1 MKKGITYVGLDVH
14 ATSIALAVLPPGAER
29 SLTSEIPN
37 EAKTIRRTFTR
48 LQAEHGE
55 VRACYEAGACGFELY
70 RQLTGLDVSCDVVA
84 PALIPQRP
92 GERIK
97 TDRRDATKLVRLY
110 RAGELTAIHVPTPEQ
125 EAARDLVRARE
136 DVRRDLT
143 AARHRLGKF
152 LLRHGQRYLA
162 GRNWTRGFWAWLNR
176 QHFDDPAAQAAFD
189 HYALQ
194 VHHLEERRD
203 ALEAQ
208 IARLAET
215 APYQAPVQRLTC
227 LRGISTLSAMV
238 LLTELHDLRRFTH
251 PRQLMSF
258 VGLVPSEH
266 SSGSRQQRGRITKT
280 GNSHAR
286 RILVE
291 AALAYRHRLTYGPR
305 VRRALPGQPP
315 EIVAQVAKAHRRLHQ
330 RFAHLISR
338 GKRTQLATIAVAREL
353 CGFVWALM
361 VRPAAA

>member
-1 MKKGITYVGLDVH
+1 MKKDITHVGLDVH
-14 ATSIALAVLPPGAER
+14 ATSIAFAVLPSDAER
-29 SLTSEIPN
+29 PLVSELPN
-37 EAKTIRRTFTR
+37 DPKAIRRRFTR
-48 LQAEHGE
+48 LQAEHGDL
-55 VRACYEAGACGFELY
+55 RACYEAGACGFELY
-70 RQLTGLDVSCDVVA
+70 RQLTALGVPCDVVA
-84 PALIPQRP
+84 PALIPRRP

-97 TDRRDATKLVRLY
+97 TDRRDATKLVRLH

-152 LLRHGQRYLA
+152 LLRHGQRYLD
-162 GRNWTRGFWAWLNR
+162 GHNWTRGFWAWLNR
-176 QHFDDPAAQAAFD
+176 QRFDDPAAQAALD
-189 HYALQ
+189 HYVLQ
-194 VHHLEERRD
+194 VHHLEDRRT

-215 APYQAPVQRLTC
+215 APYEDSVQRLTC

-238 LLTELHDLRRFTH
+238 LLTELQDLRRFTH

-266 SSGSRQQRGRITKT
+266 SSGTRQLRGRITKA

-291 AALAYRHRLTYGPR
+291 AALAYRHRPSHGPR
-305 VRRALPGQPP
+305 VRRVLASQPP
-315 EIVAQVAKAHRRLHQ
+315 AIVAQVSKAHRRLHQ

-338 GKRTQLATIAVAREL
+338 GKRSQLASIAVAREL

-361 VRPAAA
+361 VRPVAA